1 MQWAYRWRN
10 VGGPTMDVIRFDH
23 VHARILGLIR
33 AFVQKGWSV
42 CPPLKYFLTC
52 TLYCDDGGI

>member
-23 VHARILGLIR
+23 VHARILGLTR
-33 AFVQKGWSV
+33 AFCSKRMVSLSSFEILPYMYV
-42 CPPLKYFLTC
+42 VL
-52 TLYCDDGGI
+52 